1 MLDLFC
7 CAGGAAMGYHQAG
20 FDVVGVDKVA
30 RHRYPF
36 QFIQADVLDLNPD
49 FVAGFDAI
57 HASPPCQAHTAMK
70 TMPDALQHADLIPQ
84 TRAMLQSTG
93 RPWAIENVV
102 GAPLIAPITLCGT
115 MFGLGVEDADLLRHR
130 LFELSHP
137 ICFVPE
143 CQHGQRDTIGV
154 YGGHARNRR
163 RARTIGV
170 YGEGA
175 RDSRRKFDKGVPDFT
190 VEQAREAM
198 GIDWM
203 TLAELCQAIPPAYT
217 RFIGEHL
224 MRHVRQTEAVAA
236 ILRPPVITP
245 NSEVQ

>member
-1 MLDLFC
+1 
-7 CAGGAAMGYHQAG
+7 MGYYQAG
-20 FDVVGVDKVA
+20 FDVHGIDI
-30 RHRYPF
+30 RPQPRYPF
-36 QFIQADVLDLNPD
+36 RFSQGD
-49 FVAGFDAI
+49 FGVVWAMIKTGEIKKYAAI
-57 HASPPCQAHTAMK
+57 HASPPCQAHSAMK
-70 TMPDALQHADLIPQ
+70 GMHNARAHADLVPE
-84 TRAMLQSTG
+84 TREALQASG
-93 RPWAIENVV
+93 LPWAIENVV
-102 GAPLIAPITLCGT
+102 GAPLVNPIMLCGT
-115 MFGLGVEDADLLRHR
+115 MFGLGVEDADLQRHR

-137 ICFVPE
+137 ITFVPQ

-190 VEQAREAM
+190 VAQAREAM

-217 RFIGEHL
+217 KFIGEHL
-224 MRHVRQTEAVAA
+224 MRQIKPNRRAA
-236 ILRPPVITP
+236 
-245 NSEVQ
+245 